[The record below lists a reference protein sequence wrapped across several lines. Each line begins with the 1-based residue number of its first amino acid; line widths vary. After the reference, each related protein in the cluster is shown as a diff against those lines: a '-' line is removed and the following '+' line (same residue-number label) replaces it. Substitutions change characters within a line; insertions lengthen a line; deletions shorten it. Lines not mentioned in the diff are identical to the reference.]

1 MISRSVSAGIN
12 MKERKAVAIVIVWGV
27 LIMLSMLAI
36 TALRLMGNQGF
47 LTESSVR
54 RTKAYYTAKA
64 AMVAQFES
72 CRKDGCSPPLS
83 KLTLNNLSADILV
96 TPGIT
101 DSFCNGCA
109 RIETVVDY

>member
-1 MISRSVSAGIN
+1 

-47 LTESSVR
+47 LTEASVH

-64 AMVAQFES
+64 AMVEAFEK
-72 CRKDGCSPPLS
+72 CRKSGCAADDASFVVLS
-83 KLTLNNLSADILV
+83 LNNLTAKTEAAASGS
-96 TPGIT
+96 P
-101 DSFCNGCA
+101 SFCPGCTTLKT
-109 RIETVVDY
+109 TVKY